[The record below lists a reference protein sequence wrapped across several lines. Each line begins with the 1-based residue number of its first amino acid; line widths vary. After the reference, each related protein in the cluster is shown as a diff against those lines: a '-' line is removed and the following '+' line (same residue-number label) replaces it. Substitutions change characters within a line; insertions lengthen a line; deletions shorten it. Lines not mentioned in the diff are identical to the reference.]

1 MPCTATVYSHPCPL
15 GLRGCMYVSPDQ
27 PFCPSGD
34 CGFHKFVDHSSNM
47 YGDCAAGAAY
57 FAFYLSFR
65 QRHNGRKKN
74 KDMTAKRFRCVSY
87 DMYNSGPTKDGHS
100 MSRKRLRRLCCG
112 VNGYD
117 NYEEWKKIRIRIGTI
132 SASGP

>member
-1 MPCTATVYSHPCPL
+1 
-15 GLRGCMYVSPDQ
+15 MYVSPDQ

-100 MSRKRLRRLCCG
+100 MSRKRPRRLCCG

-132 SASGP
+132 SASEP